1 MPTTSGTTT
10 TTTTTSTSNTTTT
23 TTTSATTPTPTPTPT
38 PTSISAVQE
47 ARCLTSLRTSFAI
60 AELQSRLRISRD
72 PEQATISGSDLK
84 EIGPLM
90 WFLILSLS
98 ACVTGWDQITPRT
111 FGFRIT
117 TKSIC
122 QARQSTRESYSAD
135 PDRDSNSTLRWGKPC
150 WLPLDLLEGILSTSA
165 GFPNG
170 IWSGLTLRTQG
181 DRSRQR
187 VSRDFHR
194 KKINCTSGV
203 TCIFHVGC
211 PTSGHA
217 AALSGRSHLTLT
229 AWTRPRSLR
238 PLPYT
243 ICQGKTGRRWR
254 LRSTDTSHES
264 QKAQTSQ
271 QVQACTVCLCLT

>member
-1 MPTTSGTTT
+1 
-10 TTTTTSTSNTTTT
+10 
-23 TTTSATTPTPTPTPT
+23 
-38 PTSISAVQE
+38 
-47 ARCLTSLRTSFAI
+47 
-60 AELQSRLRISRD
+60 
-72 PEQATISGSDLK
+72 
-84 EIGPLM
+84 M

-98 ACVTGWDQITPRT
+98 ACVTGWAQITHKT
-111 FGFRIT
+111 SGFRIT

-122 QARQSTRESYSAD
+122 QVRQSTRESYSAG
-135 PDRDSNSTLRWGKPC
+135 PDRDSNSTLRWEKPC
-150 WLPLDLLEGILSTSA
+150 WLQLDLLEGILSTSA

-170 IWSGLTLRTQG
+170 IWSGMTLRTQG
-181 DRSRQR
+181 DRSRLR

-194 KKINCTSGV
+194 KKTNCTSGV
-203 TCIFHVGC
+203 TYIFHVGC

-243 ICQGKTGRRWR
+243 ICQGKTGRQME
-254 LRSTDTSHES
+254 TPVDDTSHES

-271 QVQACTVCLCLT
+271 QIQACTVCLRLT

>member
-1 MPTTSGTTT
+1 
-10 TTTTTSTSNTTTT
+10 
-23 TTTSATTPTPTPTPT
+23 
-38 PTSISAVQE
+38 
-47 ARCLTSLRTSFAI
+47 
-60 AELQSRLRISRD
+60 
-72 PEQATISGSDLK
+72 
-84 EIGPLM
+84 M

-98 ACVTGWDQITPRT
+98 ACVTGWAQITHKT
-111 FGFRIT
+111 SGFRIT

-122 QARQSTRESYSAD
+122 QVMQSTRESSSAD

-150 WLPLDLLEGILSTSA
+150 WLQLDLLEGILSTSA

-170 IWSGLTLRTQG
+170 IWSGMTLRTQG
-181 DRSRQR
+181 DRSRLR

-194 KKINCTSGV
+194 KKNNCTSGV
-203 TCIFHVGC
+203 TYIFHVGC

-217 AALSGRSHLTLT
+217 AALSGRSRLTLT

-254 LRSTDTSHES
+254 LRSTTPRMSRRRRRP
-264 QKAQTSQ
+264 SQ
-271 QVQACTVCLCLT
+271 QIQACTVCLRPYIGSFWILAAVRRVMHSAPSMLPLSHCVCCTCTLNLLFGSCIG